1 MFRCKIDRVNKQQCY
16 LLIIALVW
24 PKDPFMRIVYDL
36 AFGGLNGCYMA

>member
-1 MFRCKIDRVNKQQCY
+1 MFCCKIDRVNKQQCY

-36 AFGGLNGCYMA
+36 AFGGLDGCYMA